1 MRKHFLAFIFLVQ
14 SLVGF
19 SQFTDD
25 FSDGNFTN
33 NPSWLG
39 NIGSFEGW
47 LQLNTGMYIVWMA
60 VFSDNGNVERLKDV
74 IVLSR

>member
-33 NPSWLG
+33 NPTWIGLHESNYELPIGIYMIVAELIDSEG
-39 NIGSFEGW
+39 N
-47 LQLNTGMYIVWMA
+47 QNIVQHPA
-60 VFSDNGNVERLKDV
+60 VLAKQ
-74 IVLSR
+74 